1 MKLLHS
7 SAAKIFLGALAVIL
21 LLTAAAASFL
31 SVIIYAGDV
40 DRMSQAYV
48 ESTIYR
54 EMLVLDEDNFNCLK
68 RREQAPALQSDGTA
82 IKKHFVELG

>member
-1 MKLLHS
+1 MKILHS

-40 DRMSQAYV
+40 DRMSQAALSLRSSRKV
-48 ESTIYR
+48 
-54 EMLVLDEDNFNCLK
+54 K
-68 RREQAPALQSDGTA
+68 GPKAAPRRRTTRANTPRTA
-82 IKKHFVELG
+82 AASAKA